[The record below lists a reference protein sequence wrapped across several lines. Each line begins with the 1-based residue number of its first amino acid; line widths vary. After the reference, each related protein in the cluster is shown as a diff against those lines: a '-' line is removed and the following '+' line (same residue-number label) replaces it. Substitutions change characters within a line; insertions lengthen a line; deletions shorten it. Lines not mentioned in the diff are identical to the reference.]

1 MNRPPLAAHY
11 GLGVIFPVVVLDSS
25 GWKQAA
31 PWARP
36 QRTTERDDLLVLR
49 WSGLDQDEDES
60 VQLLVALAQL
70 APDPLDDESALAAYA
85 EQLPRSARLIALRPS
100 ALIGS
105 WAERPGQ
112 QQPTAGRV
120 A

>member
-1 MNRPPLAAHY
+1 VNRPPLAAHY

-36 QRTTERDDLLVLR
+36 QRVTDRGDLLVLR
-49 WSGLDQDEDES
+49 WSGPEQDADES
-60 VQLLVALAQL
+60 VQLLVTLARL
-70 APDPLDDESALAAYA
+70 APDPLDDESALVAYD
-85 EQLPRSARLIALRPS
+85 EQLPRSVRLIALRPS

-112 QQPTAGRV
+112 QPPTGRI

>member
-1 MNRPPLAAHY
+1 MNRPPLAAYY

-25 GWKQAA
+25 GWKQEA
-31 PWARP
+31 PGARP
-36 QRTTERDDLLVLR
+36 QRATDRGDLLALR
-49 WSGLDQDEDES
+49 WSGSDHDEDES
-60 VQLLVALAQL
+60 VQLLVTLAEL
-70 APDPLDDESALAAYA
+70 APDQLDDESTLALYD
-85 EQLPRSARLIALRPS
+85 EQLPRSVRLIALRPS

-112 QQPTAGRV
+112 QPPTGRV

>member
-36 QRTTERDDLLVLR
+36 QRVTDRGDLLVLR
-49 WSGLDQDEDES
+49 WSGFEQDADES
-60 VQLLVALAQL
+60 VQLLVNLARL
-70 APDPLDDESALAAYA
+70 APDRLDDESALVAYD
-85 EQLPRSARLIALRPS
+85 EQLPRSVRLIALRPS

-112 QQPTAGRV
+112 QPPTGRI